1 MLSPA
6 TSLGNVVYI
15 LAIVLPFIFINAF
28 SRIFV
33 VQHRVRE
40 NFTFVITRHRNLT
53 SLCHGTTNHDKVE
66 NTRGLISS
74 YRQLKCNVR
83 RFVAKA
89 VRT

>member
-40 NFTFVITRHRNLT
+40 NFTF
-53 SLCHGTTNHDKVE
+53 CY
-66 NTRGLISS
+66 NTPSQP
-74 YRQLKCNVR
+74 Y
-83 RFVAKA
+83 
-89 VRT
+89 